1 MEWGKIKTIL
11 IFIFVIVNLFLF
23 IMFFKSEYVD
33 NVIGDELVENTV
45 KILED
50 NNVLIDKSVIPKT
63 HDSVRI
69 CIVEN
74 KYSSI
79 SDMLKNIWTICAEN
93 DVTYFNEKNT
103 DIHENYFVCTVDKV
117 EEVSNIT
124 KYAKREIEK
133 TGLLEN
139 AEYVIEE
146 DDEYVYFYLKFGNK
160 IFYDSY
166 IKVRATK
173 TGIKE
178 IYGYNWLGDI
188 AFEGGISQTVS
199 PVEIIIDFTLA
210 NNFQNT
216 VEIESVKS
224 GYYIGERGD
233 TVRVT
238 ASPVWEISLND
249 GQVFYYDMRNG
260 DLLKHIK

>member
-11 IFIFVIVNLFLF
+11 IFIFVFVNLFLF

-33 NVIGDELVENTV
+33 NVLGDELIENTV
-45 KILED
+45 EILKE
-50 NNVLIDKSVIPKT
+50 NNVLIDKSVVPKT
-63 HDSVRI
+63 HDNVKI
-69 CIVEN
+69 CTVEN
-74 KYSSI
+74 KYSTTSE
-79 SDMLKNIWTICAEN
+79 MLNIIWTTSAKN
-93 DVTYFNEKNT
+93 GATYFNAENT
-103 DIHENYFVCTVDKV
+103 DVQENYFVCIVDKV
-117 EEVSNIT
+117 EEVSNLT
-124 KYAKREIEK
+124 KYAKQEIIK
-133 TGLLEN
+133 TGLIDSGDY
-139 AEYVIEE
+139 AIEE
-146 DDEYVYFYLKFGNK
+146 DGEYVYFYMNFGNK

-166 IKVRATK
+166 IRVHITN

-199 PVEIIIDFTLA
+199 PVEILIDFALE
-210 NNFQNT
+210 NKFSQP
-216 VEIESVKS
+216 VEVESVKS

-238 ASPVWEISLND
+238 ASPVWEIALSD

-260 DLLKHIK
+260 DLLNHIK